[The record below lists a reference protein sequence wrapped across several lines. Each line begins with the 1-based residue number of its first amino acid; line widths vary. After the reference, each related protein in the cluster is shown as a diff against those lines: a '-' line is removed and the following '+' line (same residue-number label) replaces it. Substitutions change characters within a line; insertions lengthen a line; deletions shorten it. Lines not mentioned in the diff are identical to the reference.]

1 MSSGGH
7 GGTEFAEHLQDVCRI
22 RKVKGLYGKAVGNDE
37 VKNGEKASGIS
48 MEQCSPKV
56 TAVGIS

>member
-22 RKVKGLYGKAVGNDE
+22 QKVKGFM
-37 VKNGEKASGIS
+37 VKLLEMTRARTARRLPEHRWHNVSQRQQR
-48 MEQCSPKV
+48 ME
-56 TAVGIS
+56 